1 VGPDSQ
7 ASRNGRRGLNENLA
21 REVLEL
27 HTLSPAGGYTQGDVQ
42 ELARILTGWT
52 VITDREPFNFAWR
65 PQAHEPG
72 PKSVLGKRFPEG
84 EGSQEAALR
93 FLAGHPATSRRIAVK
108 LARHFIADDPP
119 PDAVRR
125 LEEVFRRTEGDL
137 GATTMALIELPQAWN
152 PPLTKFRTP
161 YDYVLAAARALGV
174 ERADRALSG
183 MTALGQPHWTPPQ
196 PNGWAD
202 IASGWMGPEAM
213 MRRIDWAYTLAGT
226 ASRTD
231 VAAAVEAGLGPF
243 ARAETVSAM
252 RVAGSTR
259 DALTLLLGSPEFMH
273 R

>member
-1 VGPDSQ
+1 
-7 ASRNGRRGLNENLA
+7 
-21 REVLEL
+21 
-27 HTLSPAGGYTQGDVQ
+27 
-42 ELARILTGWT
+42 
-52 VITDREPFNFAWR
+52 
-65 PQAHEPG
+65 
-72 PKSVLGKRFPEG
+72 
-84 EGSQEAALR
+84 
-93 FLAGHPATSRRIAVK
+93 
-108 LARHFIADDPP
+108 
-119 PDAVRR
+119 
-125 LEEVFRRTEGDL
+125 
-137 GATTMALIELPQAWN
+137 
-152 PPLTKFRTP
+152 
-161 YDYVLAAARALGV
+161 VLAAARAVGL

-213 MRRIDWAYTLAGT
+213 MRRIDWAYTLAGG